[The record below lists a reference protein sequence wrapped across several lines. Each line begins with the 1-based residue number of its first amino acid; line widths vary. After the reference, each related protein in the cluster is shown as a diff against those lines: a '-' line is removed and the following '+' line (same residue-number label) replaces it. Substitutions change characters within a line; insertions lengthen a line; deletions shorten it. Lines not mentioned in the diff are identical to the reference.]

1 MPLELYDMLICAGIS
16 ILIVFA
22 GYLIGRGFRWVLGNM
37 LGRLGINEWF
47 RKFAIGRAILRGGY
61 SPSEFFGLVASW
73 IIYVASV
80 LTAAYYF
87 SSSLGLTEIGNITYT
102 LLITHLVGFVKA
114 LFIIITGFILV
125 DSFISYLYKSSEL
138 RAEEELLTPVA
149 EYLRILLYVVT
160 VVFSLEQG
168 GISVHALSTM
178 LTPVIWGL
186 TAVMIIMI
194 LGHVLGRV
202 MRK

>member
-1 MPLELYDMLICAGIS
+1 MPVELYDVLICVGTS
-16 ILIVFA
+16 ILIVLV
-22 GYLIGRGFRWVLGNM
+22 GYVAGRGLRWALGSM
-37 LGRLGINEWF
+37 LERLGTNEWF

-61 SPSEFFGLVASW
+61 SPSEFFSLVASW
-73 IIYVASV
+73 ITYVASV

-87 SSSLGLTEIGNITYT
+87 SSFLELTEIRSITYA
-102 LLITHLVGFVKA
+102 LLVTYLVGFVKA
-114 LFIIITGFILV
+114 FFIIITGFILV

-138 RAEEELLTPVA
+138 RTEEELLTPVA

-168 GISVHALSTM
+168 GISIHALSTM
-178 LTPVIWGL
+178 LTPVMWGL
-186 TAVMIIMI
+186 TAVMIIII